1 MLSLHSQYCVSHL
14 CHLCSHCILR
24 LFSFCIL
31 NVCAEGFWITRLPL
45 CPLQRLPRSP
55 KTWIIDIN
63 FPIFALLLFPLLKV
77 ELESPTL
84 KIFHLSLETLL
95 LSILPKPQLGNSCL
109 SSYNPQFKFFLPNI
123 LSQRSVISSFQAKT
137 KDRFFWTTV
146 INSSLCF
153 PDPKTEL
160 KLGIVAE
167 KAEFKL
173 VLSYMSRWAA
183 ILNSSSF
190 GLVYF
195 CAWQGIS
202 QFESTRQSNEFRG
215 CSEDEK

>member
-63 FPIFALLLFPLLKV
+63 FPIFALLLFSLLKV

-109 SSYNPQFKFFLPNI
+109 SSYNPQFKFFLPSI
-123 LSQRSVISSFQAKT
+123 LSQRSAISSIQPKCYLKQKTCSPELQSSIRAYLSLLSKDWATIGHCSRKGRIQAS
-137 KDRFFWTTV
+137 DV
-146 INSSLCF
+146 QVSC
-153 PDPKTEL
+153 DPKFQL
-160 KLGIVAE
+160 
-167 KAEFKL
+167 F
-173 VLSYMSRWAA
+173 LS
-183 ILNSSSF
+183 
-190 GLVYF
+190 GLLLF
-195 CAWQGIS
+195 
-202 QFESTRQSNEFRG
+202 
-215 CSEDEK
+215 